1 MHMAAMDWMIAGIDL
16 MGIVGMTMVMSVMA
30 RRSIDTAAV
39 ELRRHG
45 H

>member
-1 MHMAAMDWMIAGIDL
+1 MAAMDWMIAGIDL

-30 RRSIDTAAV
+30 RRSINTATV
-39 ELRRHG
+39 ELQRQG